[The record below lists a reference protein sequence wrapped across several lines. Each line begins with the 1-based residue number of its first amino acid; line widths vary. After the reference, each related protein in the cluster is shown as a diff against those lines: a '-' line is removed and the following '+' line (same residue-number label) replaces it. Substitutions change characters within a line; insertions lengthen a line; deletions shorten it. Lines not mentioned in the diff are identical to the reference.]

1 MAALQ
6 IRLGTVTPQ
15 GRVRLLVSSVLSKDS
30 GIKLRLACVQMN
42 GVSVNGCQSAPCL
55 VGAGSK
61 WSGMGD
67 KSRVTKKKGR
77 KAQGDEGA

>member
-1 MAALQ
+1 M
-6 IRLGTVTPQ
+6 
-15 GRVRLLVSSVLSKDS
+15 DS

-61 WSGMGD
+61 GSGMGD
-67 KSRVTKKKGR
+67 KSRVTKKKKVENLKGT
-77 KAQGDEGA
+77 KALSPLQVTPEALGSRRQ